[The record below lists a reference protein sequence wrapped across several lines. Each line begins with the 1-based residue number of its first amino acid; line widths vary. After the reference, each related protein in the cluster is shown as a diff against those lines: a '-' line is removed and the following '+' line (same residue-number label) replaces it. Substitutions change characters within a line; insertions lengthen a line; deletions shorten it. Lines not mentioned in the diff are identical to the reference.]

1 MFLAQNIRPTR
12 FCFLL
17 FNATSRHSTPHHS
30 TGDLVQHLQQIQL
43 AAVNIDGVLLND
55 TFSPVIH
62 RFITRRGGSYDAA
75 TEREIFSQTQLT
87 ACKAL
92 GVAAGMTES
101 PEEIRDLY
109 FAEREEHLA
118 KDPIR
123 VLDGAAELLRRLRA
137 LGLSTICYGGLERT
151 HFDRHLG
158 ELAPLFDAPE
168 YVCTNDFR
176 PGVQEIVRDV
186 FGLEPAQVVFIDDVA
201 RVAEVAKGLGV
212 PFVGHPSGFEHGHQG
227 ELMRGV
233 GVRHVVGSLTEIDE
247 DLLRTVDAEAAAGTV
262 WA

>member
-1 MFLAQNIRPTR
+1 M
-12 FCFLL
+12 
-17 FNATSRHSTPHHS
+17 
-30 TGDLVQHLQQIQL
+30 QHLEQIRL

-62 RFITRRGGSYDAA
+62 HFITSRGGSYDAA

-92 GVAAGMTES
+92 GAAAGMTETA
-101 PEEIRDLY
+101 EEVRDLY
-109 FAEREEHLA
+109 FAEREEYLA

-123 VLDGAAELLRRLRA
+123 VHDGAAELLRRLRS
-137 LGLSTICYGGLERT
+137 LGLRTICYGGLEKT

-158 ELAPLFDAPE
+158 TLAPLFDEPH

-186 FGLEPAQVVFIDDVA
+186 FGLAPAQVVFIDDVA
-201 RVAEVAKGLGV
+201 RVAEVAKDLGV
-212 PFVGHPSGFEHGHQG
+212 PFIGHPSGFEHGHQG
-227 ELMRGV
+227 ELMRRA
-233 GVRHVVGSLTEIDE
+233 GVRHVVGSLGEIDE

-262 WA
+262 WS

>member
-1 MFLAQNIRPTR
+1 MQ
-12 FCFLL
+12 
-17 FNATSRHSTPHHS
+17 
-30 TGDLVQHLQQIQL
+30 DLQQIRL

-62 RFITRRGGSYDAA
+62 HFITSRGGSYDAA

-92 GVAAGMTES
+92 GAAAGMTES

-109 FAEREEHLA
+109 FAEREKYLVE
-118 KDPIR
+118 DPIR
-123 VLDGAAELLRRLRA
+123 VLDGAAELLGRLRS
-137 LGLSTICYGGLERT
+137 LGLRTICYGGLEKT
-151 HFDRHLG
+151 HFDRYLG
-158 ELAPLFDAPE
+158 DLAPLFDAPQ

-176 PGVQEIVRDV
+176 PGVHEIVRDV
-186 FGLEPAQVVFIDDVA
+186 FGLEPAQALFIDDVA

-212 PFVGHPSGFEHGHQG
+212 PFIGHPSGFEHGHQG
-227 ELMRGV
+227 ALMAET

-247 DLLRTVDAEAAAGTV
+247 DLLRTVDAEAAAGTS
-262 WA
+262 WS